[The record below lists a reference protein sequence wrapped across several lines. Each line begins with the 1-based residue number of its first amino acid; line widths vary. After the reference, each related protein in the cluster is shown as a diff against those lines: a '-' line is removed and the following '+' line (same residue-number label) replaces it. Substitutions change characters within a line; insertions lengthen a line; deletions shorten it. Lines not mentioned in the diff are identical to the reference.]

1 MTVRFPVQEGT
12 IPFRGYH
19 TWYRI
24 VGEDAPGRLPLL
36 CLHGG
41 PGAPHDYLEPL
52 EGLAATGRRVIFYYQ
67 LGCGNSDHV
76 HDPALWSVDLFVEE
90 LGVVRDALGLTALH
104 ILGQSW
110 GGMLAMQYALTQP
123 RGVASLVIA
132 DSPAS
137 MTQWV
142 AEANRLREALPP
154 EVQATLLKHEAQGTT
169 SDPAYEEAMMV
180 FYRRHVCRL
189 DPMPDCVQ
197 RTFAKLAETPE
208 VYNTMNGPSEFH
220 VIGVIKDWDI
230 VARLGE
236 IRVPSLILS
245 GRYDEATPLIA
256 ETVHRGIP
264 GSQWVLFE
272 ESSHMPHVEETERC
286 LAVVSGFLR
295 RVEATMAG
303 GESEGLDTCDVPL
316 GPPQEYT
323 VETTRE
329 LGPQPGE
336 RKIHPRRPVPPVPRG
351 DEIGDD
357 SPSPPTEPQ

>member
-1 MTVRFPVQEGT
+1 MTAKFSVQEGT
-12 IPFRGYH
+12 IPFRSYH

-24 VGEDAPGRLPLL
+24 VGEDSPGRLPLL

-52 EGLAATGRRVIFYYQ
+52 EDLAATGRRVIFYDQ

-76 HDPALWSVDLFVEE
+76 HDPALWTVDLFVEE
-90 LGVVRDALGLTALH
+90 LGVVRKALALDALH

-137 MTQWV
+137 MPQWV

-154 EVQATLLKHEAQGTT
+154 DVQATLVKHEAEGTT
-169 SDPAYEEAMMV
+169 SDPEYVAAMMV

-189 DPMPDCVQ
+189 DPWPECVQ
-197 RTFAKLAETPE
+197 RTMDKLAEAPE

-220 VIGVIKDWDI
+220 VIGKLKDWDI

-236 IRVPSLILS
+236 IHIPTLILS

-256 ETVHRGIP
+256 ETVHQGIG
-264 GSQWVLFE
+264 GSEWVLFE
-272 ESSHMPHVEETERC
+272 ESSHMPHVEETEHC
-286 LAVVSGFLR
+286 LSVVRDFLR
-295 RVEATMAG
+295 RVEVRMAG
-303 GESEGLDTCDVPL
+303 GEDEGLETGDVLL
-316 GPPQEYT
+316 GEPKEYT
-323 VETTRE
+323 VHTTRE
-329 LGPQPGE
+329 LRPEPGE
-336 RKIHPRRPVPPVPRG
+336 RKIHPRRPAPTVPRG
-351 DEIGDD
+351 DDVPD
-357 SPSPPTEPQ
+357 KSPSPPTEPE